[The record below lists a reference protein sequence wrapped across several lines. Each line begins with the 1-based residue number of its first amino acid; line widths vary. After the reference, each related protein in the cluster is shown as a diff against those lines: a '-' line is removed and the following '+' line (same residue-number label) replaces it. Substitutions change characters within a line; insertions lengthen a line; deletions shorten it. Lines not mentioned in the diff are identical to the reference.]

1 MTSPRVLAPAPAPR
15 ATRLAGAL
23 AACRARLVEISRFL
37 AVGGVAFLV
46 DIGLFNLL
54 RSGPGHL
61 LEDKVLTAKVI
72 ATATAVLVSWVG
84 NRLWTFGDRRTQER
98 GRELLVFAVVN
109 VTGLLVQLGTVA
121 VSHYVLA
128 LHHPIADNIAAVLGI
143 ALGTVLRYL
152 GYRRWVFT
160 AAPAVADAQPAATQ
174 PAAATA

>member
-1 MTSPRVLAPAPAPR
+1 MAEV
-15 ATRLAGAL
+15 
-23 AACRARLVEISRFL
+23 SRFL

-54 RSGPGHL
+54 LSGPGHV
-61 LEDKVLTAKVI
+61 LEDKVLTAKVL
-72 ATATAVLVSWVG
+72 ATSVAVLVSWLG
-84 NRLWTFGDRRTQER
+84 NRLWTFGDRRTQDR

-121 VSHYVLA
+121 LSHYVLA
-128 LHHPIADNIAAVLGI
+128 LHSTLADNIAAVLGI

-160 AAPAVADAQPAATQ
+160 GDVLTGDEAQPAR
-174 PAAATA
+174 